1 MNDWYQRHFLRI
13 QDHSRESIEALL
25 RLAAQLK
32 TAKRKGIE
40 VRRLAG
46 RNIALIFTKTST
58 RTRCAFAVAAAD
70 QGAATTY
77 IAPGSAQLG
86 EKESVADTA
95 RVLGRYY
102 DAIEYR
108 GFDQETVETLARYAG
123 VPVYN
128 GLSDQAHP
136 TQMLADLLTI
146 VEHSDKPLGDISI
159 AYLGDARFN
168 IGNSLLIS
176 GALMGMDIR
185 IASPRALMPEA
196 QVVDR
201 ADQLAGQSGAR
212 ITISEDP
219 REAVRGCDFIY
230 TDIWLSMGEDPEVWE
245 TRVPL
250 LLPYRVDTEM
260 LAASGNPAVK
270 FMHCLPA
277 FHDRGTPAGDRFFRA
292 HNKLGIEVSDTVFE
306 SPASIVFDQAENRM
320 HTIKAL
326 LVATLSD
333 AG

>member
-1 MNDWYQRHFLRI
+1 M
-13 QDHSRESIEALL
+13 QDHSRESVAELL
-25 RLAAQLK
+25 TLAAQLK
-32 TAKRKGIE
+32 KAKQAGTEI
-40 VRRLAG
+40 RRLEG
-46 RNIALIFTKTST
+46 KNIALIFAKTST

-70 QGAATTY
+70 QGASTTY
-77 IAPGSAQLG
+77 IAPGASQLG
-86 EKESVADTA
+86 EKESIADTA
-95 RVLGRYY
+95 RVLARYY

-108 GFDQETVETLARYAG
+108 GFDQETVETLARHAG

-128 GLSDQAHP
+128 GLSDEAHP

-146 VEHSDKPLGDISI
+146 EEHCDKPLGDICI

-168 IGNSLLIS
+168 TGNSLLVS
-176 GALMGMDIR
+176 GALMGMDVR
-185 IASPRALMPEA
+185 IASPRTLMPEA

-201 ADQLAGQSGAR
+201 AHELAGESGAR
-212 ITISEDP
+212 ITIGEDP

-230 TDIWLSMGEDPEVWE
+230 TDIWLSMGEDPGVWE
-245 TRVPL
+245 TRIPQ
-250 LLPYRVDTEM
+250 LLPYRVDTAM
-260 LAASGNPAVK
+260 LCASGNPAVK

-277 FHDRGTPAGDRFFRA
+277 FHDHGTPTGDRFFRE
-292 HNKLGIEVSDTVFE
+292 HKMTGIEVSHQVFE

-333 AG
+333 EV

>member
-1 MNDWYQRHFLRI
+1 MDYWYQQHLLRI
-13 QDHSRESIEALL
+13 QDHSRESIETLL
-25 RLAAQLK
+25 KLAAQLK
-32 TAKRKGIE
+32 IAKRKGIE
-40 VRRLAG
+40 VRRLASK
-46 RNIALIFTKTST
+46 NIALIFTKTST
-58 RTRCAFAVAAAD
+58 RTRCAFEVAAAD
-70 QGAATTY
+70 QGADTTY

-86 EKESVADTA
+86 DKESIADTA

-102 DAIEYR
+102 DAIQYR
-108 GFDQETVETLARYAG
+108 GFAQETVETLARYAG

-128 GLSDQAHP
+128 GLSDDAHP

-168 IGNSLLIS
+168 TGNSLLMS

-185 IASPRALMPEA
+185 IASPRALMPKA

-201 ADQLAGQSGAR
+201 ADQLAEQSGAR
-212 ITISEDP
+212 ITIGEDP

-230 TDIWLSMGEDPEVWE
+230 TDIWLSMGEAPEVWE
-245 TRVPL
+245 TRLPL

-260 LAASGNPAVK
+260 LAASGNPTVK

-277 FHDRGTPAGDRFFRA
+277 FHDRSTPVGDRFFRA
-292 HNKLGIEVSDTVFE
+292 HNKVGIEVCDAVFE

-333 AG
+333 AE